1 MASSKHLTFAF
12 QIDVRA
18 NRFGEYA
25 ILLRITQNGKRKYHK
40 TSVTVRNKTWFNK
53 NARNE
58 NWIRQSDPEYA
69 KKNETL
75 AKELAE
81 AKAAYSDVLE
91 EQGVVTPY
99 IVKAKVE
106 EGPVA
111 ASFLEFAKEHCED
124 LHNNG
129 QIRYWKQFRDLTH
142 KLDAFRKSRRMPDIL
157 FVDLTVPFL
166 DKFEKFLQRLPNQ
179 REKDTGKVLS
189 KNTVLNNMKRF
200 RTLTRK
206 AVKLGILSADKDPFL
221 NYEFHWLPTTK
232 DKLEVDEIDR
242 IIKLDLDEGSM
253 QWHTR
258 NCFLFSF
265 YCAGIRVGDLLQL
278 RWRNVEGGRL
288 IYQMGKNHKMRDL
301 ILIPQARA
309 ILDCYDQED
318 NQRDDYIFPLLD
330 GTKDYSKA
338 VTQDEKDTMSVEFK
352 TALFNDISAKTAL
365 LNKYLKEIAGLADI
379 EKHLSFHV
387 SRHSFAKL
395 AKDKGT
401 NSGVVQGLLAH
412 SSLKTT
418 EGYMGQF
425 DTSVEDAAM
434 QKIFET
440 SNDSKLERFVENLTP
455 EQREQLV
462 KMLGNDHQIV

>member
-1 MASSKHLTFAF
+1 MASSKYMSFAF
-12 QIDVRA
+12 QIDSRA
-18 NRFGEYA
+18 NRMGKFS
-25 ILLRITQNGKRKYHK
+25 IFIRITQNRKKKYIK
-40 TSVTVRNKTWFNK
+40 TSVAVSNKNLFNK
-53 NARNE
+53 NAKNE

-81 AKAAYSDVLE
+81 AKAAYSDILE
-91 EQGVVTPY
+91 EQEVVTPY
-99 IVKAKVE
+99 LIKAKVE
-106 EGPVA
+106 EAPVA

-124 LHNNG
+124 LHSNG

-142 KLDAFRKSRRMPDIL
+142 KLELFRKTRRLPDIL

-179 REKDTGKVLS
+179 RDKEKVLN
-189 KNTVLNNMKRF
+189 KNTVLNNMKRL

-206 AVKLGILSADKDPFL
+206 AVRLGLLSADKDPFL

-232 DKLEVDEIDR
+232 DKLEVDEIDSV
-242 IIKLDLDEGSM
+242 IKLGLEEGSM

-288 IYQMGKNHKMRDL
+288 TYQMGKNHKMRDL
-301 ILIPQARA
+301 ILIPQAKA
-309 ILDCYDQED
+309 ILGNYDREGK
-318 NQRDDYIFPLLD
+318 QRDDYIFPLLD
-330 GTKDYSKA
+330 NAKGYAKA
-338 VTQDEKDTMSVEFK
+338 VTQDEKDTMSVELK
-352 TALFNDISAKTAL
+352 TALFNDISAKTAV
-365 LNKYLKEIAGLADI
+365 LNKHLKELAEMAGI
-379 EKHLSFHV
+379 EKHMSFHV

-434 QKIFET
+434 EKIFDT
-440 SNDSKLERFVENLTP
+440 SSESQLESLIESLTP
-455 EQREQLV
+455 EQREALA
-462 KMLGNDHQIV
+462 KMLTKK

>member
-1 MASSKHLTFAF
+1 MAAKRISFGFHL
-12 QIDVRA
+12 D
-18 NRFGEYA
+18 NRGSRTGQYV
-25 ILLRITQNGKRKYHK
+25 IYIRITLDRKHKYVK
-40 TSVTVRNKTWFNK
+40 TSVTISNKNWFNK

-58 NWIRQSDPEYA
+58 NWVRQSDPEYA
-69 KKNETL
+69 MKNVTL

-81 AKAAYSDVLE
+81 AKAAYSDILE
-91 EQGVVTPY
+91 EQEVVTPY
-99 IVKAKVE
+99 LIKAKVE

-124 LHNNG
+124 LHSNG

-142 KLDAFRKSRRMPDIL
+142 KFELFRKTRRMPDIL

-179 REKDTGKVLS
+179 REKGTGKVLS

-206 AVKLGILSADKDPFL
+206 AVKLGYLSADKDPFL

-242 IIKLDLDEGSM
+242 IIKLDLEEGSM

-288 IYQMGKNHKMRDL
+288 VYQMGKNHKIRDL
-301 ILIPQARA
+301 ILIPQARV
-309 ILDCYDQED
+309 ILDCYHRED
-318 NQRDDYIFPLLD
+318 KQRDEYIFPLLD
-330 GTKDYSKA
+330 DTKDYAKA
-338 VTQDEKDTMSVEFK
+338 LTQDAKDTMSVELK

-365 LNKYLKEIAGLADI
+365 LNKYLKEIASEADI

-434 QKIFET
+434 EKIFDT
-440 SNDSKLERFVENLTP
+440 SSESQLENLVGSLTP
-455 EQREQLV
+455 EQREALA
-462 KMLGNDHQIV
+462 KMLTKK

>member
-1 MASSKHLTFAF
+1 MASSKHISFGFHLN
-12 QIDVRA
+12 VRPD
-18 NRFGEYA
+18 RTGKYA
-25 ILLRITQNGKRKYHK
+25 IFIRITQDRKHNYVK
-40 TSVTVRNKTWFNK
+40 TSVTVSNKNWFNK

-58 NWIRQSDPEYA
+58 NWIRQSDPEHA

-81 AKAAYSDVLE
+81 TKAAYSDILE
-91 EQGVVTPY
+91 EQEVVTPY
-99 IVKAKVE
+99 LIKAKVE
-106 EGPVA
+106 EAPIA
-111 ASFLEFAKEHCED
+111 ASFLEFAKNHCED
-124 LHNNG
+124 LHSNG

-142 KLDAFRKSRRMPDIL
+142 KLEMFRKTRRMPDIL
-157 FVDLTVPFL
+157 FVDLTGPFL

-179 REKDTGKVLS
+179 REKDKVLN

-206 AVKLGILSADKDPFL
+206 AVKLGYLSADKDPFL

-232 DKLEVDEIDR
+232 DKLDMTEIDR
-242 IIKLDLDEGSM
+242 IINLELEEGSLL
-253 QWHTR
+253 WHTR

-265 YCAGIRVGDLLQL
+265 YCAGIRAGDLLQL

-288 IYQMGKNHKMRDL
+288 AYQMGKNHKMRDL
-301 ILIPQARA
+301 ILIPQAYT
-309 ILDCYDQED
+309 ILKSYDKED
-318 NQRDDYIFPLLD
+318 KQRDDYIFPLLD
-330 GTKDYSKA
+330 NGKPYAKA
-338 VTQDEKDTMSVEFK
+338 VTQDQKDTMSVELK
-352 TALFNDISAKTAL
+352 TALYNDISAKTAT
-365 LNKYLKEIAGLADI
+365 LNNNLKKIAELADI
-379 EKHLSFHV
+379 EKHLSFHIA
-387 SRHSFAKL
+387 RHSFAKL

-434 QKIFET
+434 ERIFET
-440 SNDSKLERFVENLTP
+440 SNESKLENFVDSLTP
-455 EQREQLV
+455 EQREILIL
-462 KMLGNDHQIV
+462 KLTKNN

>member
-1 MASSKHLTFAF
+1 MAARRISFGFHL
-12 QIDVRA
+12 D
-18 NRFGEYA
+18 NRGTRTGKYV
-25 ILLRITQNGKRKYHK
+25 IYIRITLDRKHKYVK
-40 TSVTVRNKTWFNK
+40 TSVTVSNKNWFNK

-58 NWIRQSDPEYA
+58 NWVRQSDPEYA
-69 KKNETL
+69 KKNVTL

-81 AKAAYSDVLE
+81 AKAAYSDILE
-91 EQGVVTPY
+91 EQEVVTPY
-99 IVKAKVE
+99 LIKAKVE
-106 EGPVA
+106 ESPVA

-124 LHNNG
+124 LHSNG

-142 KLDAFRKSRRMPDIL
+142 KLELFRKTRRMPDIL

-179 REKDTGKVLS
+179 REKGTGKVLS

-206 AVKLGILSADKDPFL
+206 AVKLGYLSADKDPFL

-278 RWRNVEGGRL
+278 RWCNVEGGRL
-288 IYQMGKNHKMRDL
+288 VYQMGKNHKIRDL
-301 ILIPQARA
+301 ILIPQAKV
-309 ILDCYDQED
+309 ILDCYHRED
-318 NQRDDYIFPLLD
+318 KQRDEYIFPLLD
-330 GTKDYSKA
+330 DTKDYAKA
-338 VTQDEKDTMSVEFK
+338 LTQDAKDTMSVELK

-365 LNKYLKEIAGLADI
+365 LNKYLKEIASEADI

-434 QKIFET
+434 EKIFDT
-440 SNDSKLERFVENLTP
+440 SSESQLESLVESLTP
-455 EQREQLV
+455 EQREALA
-462 KMLGNDHQIV
+462 KMLTKK